1 MTASLQ
7 YLILTVNLLLVAL
20 VAVVLY
26 LIKKENDNLN
36 KGGIPNQKILKEAL
50 LKSDSIIGRAINK
63 AQDIVSVAQSKRLN
77 LVAAEKL
84 LSTKIV
90 DSYRTDIEKLE
101 NEIQQKFEKNTLEAD
116 KVYKEFLA
124 SIENK
129 ITASLTANQKILDQ
143 KATEFI
149 DTAGKSLT
157 EYTQELESRIK
168 NQIEGE
174 MQKANGEIEEYKIH
188 RRKVLDEKIVDIL
201 EEVLRLTI
209 DKKLSLSDQ
218 SDFIYKAL
226 EEAKKNHAL

>member
-90 DSYRTDIEKLE
+90 DSYRTDIEKL
-101 NEIQQKFEKNTLEAD
+101 
-116 KVYKEFLA
+116 
-124 SIENK
+124 
-129 ITASLTANQKILDQ
+129 
-143 KATEFI
+143 
-149 DTAGKSLT
+149 
-157 EYTQELESRIK
+157 
-168 NQIEGE
+168 
-174 MQKANGEIEEYKIH
+174 
-188 RRKVLDEKIVDIL
+188 
-201 EEVLRLTI
+201 
-209 DKKLSLSDQ
+209 
-218 SDFIYKAL
+218 
-226 EEAKKNHAL
+226 